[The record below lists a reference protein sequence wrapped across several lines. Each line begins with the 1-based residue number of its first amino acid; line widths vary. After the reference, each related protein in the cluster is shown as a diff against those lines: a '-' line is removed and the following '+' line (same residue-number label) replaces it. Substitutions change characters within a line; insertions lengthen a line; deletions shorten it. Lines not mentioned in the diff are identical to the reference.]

1 MSERVLR
8 SASQRQLTE
17 AVTSGTKRIQDTDD
31 FLEGLPPAKAIAD
44 NASTTSESSV
54 DSPSSTKSV
63 IPPCLFDDYSD
74 SDIYCSPQKTADL
87 GVAGQGM
94 DQQVV
99 TTMLELKSMFQGM
112 LDETLDRKLLGFL
125 EPKIAAFKEELSASL
140 NAQLVL
146 NLEAAKCRMNVAEDR
161 VHKLEMKIHPLEVEM
176 AAMKQ
181 KLEVRENKA
190 RRDNL
195 IFSGVAFEEGENCF
209 DIVRQ
214 LCEKYLGLSE
224 VYVNRAHRLK
234 ADDNGRR
241 DIIANFVYDS
251 DVRDILSNAAKFAKT
266 GFFVKKH
273 LVGDM
278 ARKDA
283 ILDRLKMK
291 IKRLKVGTVVKR
303 GVDAVYVEGYKF
315 FLRGH
320 MGHRSLWS
328 IDPNGRGRDGVAELG
343 EWLERDFQ
351 PIWMEVINPRLNKNW
366 KGRGEQHRVDNR
378 PNANDS
384 GSVANGSVANPV
396 NVANPVAFNGT
407 SAHGGQEGGLMYSQV
422 VQGVPGQNGE

>member
-8 SASQRQLTE
+8 SASQRLVTE
-17 AVTSGTKRIQDTDD
+17 AATSGTKRIQDSDD

-44 NASTTSESSV
+44 NSSTTSESSV

-63 IPPCLFDDYSD
+63 VPPCLFDDYSD
-74 SDIYCSPQKTADL
+74 LDIYCSPQKTAEL
-87 GVAGQGM
+87 SVAGQSM

-112 LDETLDRKLLGFL
+112 LDETLDRKLIGFL
-125 EPKIAAFKEELSASL
+125 EPKMAAFKEELSASL

-161 VHKLEMKIHPLEVEM
+161 VHPLEVEM

-181 KLEVRENKA
+181 KLEVMENKA

-343 EWLERDFQ
+343 EWLGREFQ
-351 PIWMEVINPRLNKNW
+351 PIWKEIINPRMNRNW
-366 KGRGEQHRVDNR
+366 KTRGDQ
-378 PNANDS
+378 
-384 GSVANGSVANPV
+384 
-396 NVANPVAFNGT
+396 
-407 SAHGGQEGGLMYSQV
+407 Q
-422 VQGVPGQNGE
+422 